1 MAHSGAM
8 RKPETWAKWR
18 RLVAEQER
26 GQQTVSAFC
35 GKRGISRTHFF
46 AWKRRLTEA
55 APEAFVAVHIS
66 KPAPVRAI
74 EIRAGGRSLMVEP
87 GFDVAHMRAML
98 AAPEGRVLRL
108 RRQ

>member
-1 MAHSGAM
+1 M

-55 APEAFVAVHIS
+55 APEAFVAVRINES
-66 KPAPVRAI
+66 VPVRAI
-74 EIRAGGRSLMVEP
+74 EIRVGGRSVMVEP
-87 GFDVAHMRAML
+87 GFDGGHLRAVL
-98 AAPEGRVLRL
+98 AALETRP
-108 RRQ
+108 